1 MDSMNE
7 VFMAND
13 PMHAE
18 IMEEYYRKKKSVGT
32 AYFFWFC
39 FGLHYVY
46 LNNPIK
52 FIFYFFTAGLFGLWA
67 LLDLFRMSSLVSEYN
82 FKLMSKL
89 SKKARQNRELAYK
102 NKAK

>member
-46 LNNPIK
+46 LNSPIK
-52 FIFYFFTAGLFGLWA
+52 FIFYFLQPDY
-67 LLDLFRMSSLVSEYN
+67 LDYGHCWIYLG
-82 FKLMSKL
+82 
-89 SKKARQNRELAYK
+89 
-102 NKAK
+102 